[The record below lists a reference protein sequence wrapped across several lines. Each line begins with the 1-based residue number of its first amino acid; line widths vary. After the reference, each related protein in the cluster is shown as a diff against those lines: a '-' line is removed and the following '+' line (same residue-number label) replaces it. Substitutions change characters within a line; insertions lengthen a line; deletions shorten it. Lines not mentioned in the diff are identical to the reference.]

1 MDCSKGQSQLTKTV
15 TISSTHNDILEVIE
29 ALSYI
34 LPEVCALKN
43 CRLYKIL
50 ILILNHKEEFVTM
63 VESSL

>member
-1 MDCSKGQSQLTKTV
+1 MDCSEGQSQLTKIVTV
-15 TISSTHNDILEVIE
+15 SSTHNVILEVIE

-50 ILILNHKEEFVTM
+50 ILNPKEEFVTM